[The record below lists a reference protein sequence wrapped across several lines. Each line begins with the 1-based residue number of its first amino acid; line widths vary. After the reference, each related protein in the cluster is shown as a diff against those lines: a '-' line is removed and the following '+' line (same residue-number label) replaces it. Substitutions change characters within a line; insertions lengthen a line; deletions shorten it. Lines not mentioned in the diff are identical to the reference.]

1 MGLEHRT
8 VTSRVASSITSTTFV
23 TIGARKSN
31 FLLRIISENWSLKLS
46 LPHITPHLQ
55 PSHRRQG
62 RLRMPRL
69 RLQILITLRH
79 EAEAT
84 SRGSDY
90 ASWMRLLSLTDL
102 MEFSKKGEDD

>member
-55 PSHRRQG
+55 P
-62 RLRMPRL
+62 LRMPRL

>member
-1 MGLEHRT
+1 MPGDRA
-8 VTSRVASSITSTTFV
+8 VTH
-23 TIGARKSN
+23 
-31 FLLRIISENWSLKLS
+31 SLHS
-46 LPHITPHLQ
+46 Q
-55 PSHRRQG
+55 PGDGILCAGVSPPPCLAA